1 MISISIAP
9 LKDFIDLILNV
20 KGSLKSKKLKQ
31 LNRLYMTIYGL
42 LNAIQDKNEL
52 FLNELQLCETR
63 NYCLFYL
70 QSALD
75 EIPAIDSLISTIFDT
90 ISAEVSDNTIQSLLR
105 AHDRDLYITLRR
117 FVGAK
122 YQRIHFWKGVLKQ
135 ITDTSVKSSLTI
147 DKVWSED
154 GVKPEIEI
162 IELNMPNID
171 VLSIE
176 YHHLIYSEFPLTQK
190 KMVTIDADFV
200 KGQIEQTK
208 NIIEMLNK
216 LLIKYGEF
224 IKNNMDITTIL

>member
-1 MISISIAP
+1 MISISISP
-9 LKDFIDLILNV
+9 LKDIISLILKV
-20 KGSLKSKKLKQ
+20 KGSLKSKNLRQ
-31 LNRLYMTIYGL
+31 LNRLYLTIYGL

-52 FLNELQLCETR
+52 FLNELQLCEAR

-75 EIPAIDSLISTIFDT
+75 EIPTIDNLISTIFDT

-105 AHDRDLYITLRR
+105 AHDRDLYVTLRR

-135 ITDTSVKSSLTI
+135 ITDASVKSSSTI
-147 DKVWSED
+147 DKVWRED
-154 GVKPEIEI
+154 GIKPEIEV

-171 VLSIE
+171 VFSIE
-176 YHHLIYSEFPLTQK
+176 YQHLIYSEFPLTQK
-190 KMVTIDADFV
+190 KMVTIDAEFV
-200 KGQIEQTK
+200 RGQIEHTK
-208 NIIEMLNK
+208 NTIKMLNE

-224 IKNNMDITTIL
+224 MKNNMDITTIL